1 MMSSLIHK
9 SLSIAKCSTCSSSL
23 KFKDTKSPS
32 KDNEM
37 DLKCTNCNS
46 TYSFKNGYLN
56 LLPPKIRA
64 EICTSGILARKI
76 KDGLHFSKLSK
87 NEQDLVRGILAS
99 KSMAKQYFRNVVHP
113 TQALL
118 CHSLFGISLFIFH
131 ISPPEILPTTEL
143 FRPSFT
149 DSSGDFS
156 HIIQSLMRK

>member
-23 KFKDTKSPS
+23 KFQNTKLSS

-37 DLKCTNCNS
+37 DLKCTKCNS
-46 TYSFKNGYLN
+46 TYFFKNGYLN

-113 TQALL
+113 TQAAW
-118 CHSLFGISLFIFH
+118 SARAYERFEDIFIVNH
-131 ISPPEILPTTEL
+131 
-143 FRPSFT
+143 
-149 DSSGDFS
+149 
-156 HIIQSLMRK
+156 LMVC